1 MAMTYDYD
9 VIIVGGGP
17 VGGWAASNIAK
28 SGLKVA
34 VIEEHKTVG
43 EPVQCAGIITPRVFE
58 MVDFAE
64 PAILN
69 EVSGA
74 NIYSPTGNK
83 LAIGTEKV
91 QAKIIDR
98 TKFDSLIMENA
109 QNNGAEL
116 ISGNRVSGIIMGE
129 TCEVTVGDKTLR
141 SKLIIG
147 ADGAKSNVRSWLGL
161 EEPAY
166 YLNGFG
172 ADIRGVEME
181 QDKVNCFFGSQLA
194 PNFFAWMIP
203 AGDIVRVGL
212 CVRHGQDTVYQYFKK
227 LFEPGSPAAP
237 LLEGSQVTKTYAGII
252 PLGLPSKTYA
262 DRGMIVGDA
271 ASHVKATSG
280 GGIYPGLVCAQHCA
294 QAAIEALEAGDL
306 SEKMLANYQKEWL
319 KGIGDELK
327 KDILIHKVFAS
338 LTDQQLEDVFSI
350 VGKPENIETVN
361 KVGDIDYPSH
371 IGWVLL
377 KREPKLLKYAGKFL
391 RYGLTGR

>member
-1 MAMTYDYD
+1 MTHDYD

-28 SGLKVA
+28 AGFKVA
-34 VIEEHKTVG
+34 VIEEHQQIG
-43 EPVQCAGIITPRVFE
+43 EPVQCAGIITPRVFD
-58 MVDFAE
+58 MVDFAR
-64 PAILN
+64 PSILN
-69 EVSGA
+69 EVKGA
-74 NIYSPTGNK
+74 NIFSPAGNK

-98 TKFDSLIMENA
+98 SKFDSMIMDDALNK
-109 QNNGAEL
+109 GAEL
-116 ISGNRVSGIIMGE
+116 ITGHRVSGLVMGE
-129 TCEVTVGDKTLR
+129 TCEVTVGDRTLK

-147 ADGAKSNVRSWLGL
+147 ADGAKSNIRSWLGL

-172 ADIRGVEME
+172 ADIENVQME
-181 QDKVNCFFGSQLA
+181 QDKVNVFFGSQLA

-203 AGDIVRVGL
+203 AGNVVRVGL
-212 CVRHGQDTVYQYFKK
+212 CMREGQDTVYHYFKK
-227 LFEPGSPAAP
+227 LFESGSPAAP
-237 LLEGSQVTKTYAGII
+237 LLEGGQVTKTYAGII

-294 QAAIEALEAGDL
+294 QTAIEALEAEDT

-327 KDILIHKVFAS
+327 KDIMIHKVFAS
-338 LTDQQLEDVFSI
+338 LTDAQVEDVFNMVSD
-350 VGKPENIETVN
+350 EETLAIIN
-361 KVGDIDYPSH
+361 RVGDIDYPSRL
-371 IGWVLL
+371 GWMLL

-391 RYGLTGR
+391 RFGLRGR